1 MTVLLNEDAAE
12 ELCLG
17 WLEDLGYTKLHGP
30 DISPGGDSQERDSY
44 FDVVLRGRLEGALQ
58 SINPGQSFSIL
69 EEAAR
74 RLILLSSAS
83 LIDANREFHDLL
95 LNGVPIETTRS
106 DGTTAHELVKIVD
119 FDNPDN
125 NDWAAVKQF
134 TVKEGEYQ
142 RRTDVI
148 LFINGLPLVVIELK
162 NPTDEKASLHS
173 AYQQLQ
179 TYKNELPKLFTYN
192 ELCVTSDLYNARLG
206 ALTSPEERFMR
217 WRNMNGQGKEKKV
230 SMELETLVHGVFR
243 KERVLDLIQ
252 NFIAFKDDGKERI
265 KILAAYHQVHA
276 VNAALEAALEAT
288 GHDGDRQGGVVWHT
302 QGSGK
307 SFTMTFFAGKAVKS
321 QALKNP
327 TIVILTDRNDLDDQL
342 YGTFCDCESL
352 LRQTPQQAADRADLK
367 QKLSVASG
375 GVIFTTVQK
384 FMPEEKGDEYP
395 LLTDRRNVIVMA
407 DEAHRSQ
414 YDFIDGYAKN
424 MRDALPNAT
433 FVGFTGTPIEFTDKN
448 TRAVFG
454 DYISIY
460 DIQRAVEDGA
470 TVPIYYES
478 RLAKVEISEN
488 LKDVLDERFEEVT
501 EGEEESAK
509 ERGKSRWTQLEA
521 IVGSE
526 NRIQLIAEDIVEHF
540 EQRQKVMQGKA
551 MIVGMS
557 RRICVALHDA
567 IIKLRPD
574 WYSPD
579 DNKGQIKVV
588 MTGSAQDTDWQEH
601 IRTKKRRK
609 ELANRMKD
617 PKDPLQLVIV
627 RDMWLTGF
635 DAPSTHTMY
644 VDKPMSGHNLMQAI
658 ARVNRVYKEKP
669 GGLVVDYIG
678 LQNELKQALNTYTD
692 SGGKG
697 STALDKE
704 KAVEVMEKEHEICS
718 QLLHGFDWTPFFQS
732 DAAAQYK
739 VILEAMEIVLEQKDG
754 KKRFLDH
761 SLAFS
766 KAHALS
772 VPHPKAL
779 ALNNDLV
786 FFQHL
791 KGALSKNSADPTPG
805 KTRADIDL
813 AVRQLVSEAV
823 ASDEVVDIFDAA
835 GLDKPEISILS
846 EDFMNE
852 VRHMKHKNVAVE
864 LLRRLLNSEIKARA
878 KSNLV
883 QSRSFADMLERSIRK
898 YQNRAIEAA
907 QVIEELIALAKD
919 MEERRKK
926 GEELGLNNDELA
938 FYEALA
944 QNDSAKEV
952 MGDEKLCV
960 IAHDLLETI
969 RKNVTIDWTLKE
981 SARAHIRRL
990 VKRVLREFGYP
1001 PDMQAEAVKLVLQQ
1015 AELMADSWAS

>member
-1 MTVLLNEDAAE
+1 MTVLLTEDSAE
-12 ELCLG
+12 QLCLE
-17 WLEDLGYTKLHGP
+17 WLEELGYTRLSGP
-30 DISPGGDSQERDSY
+30 EISPGGSSPERGDY
-44 FDVVLRGRLEGALQ
+44 HTVVLRDRLEDALQ
-58 SINPGQSFSIL
+58 TINPGQIYPIL

-74 RLILLSSAS
+74 RLANLSSAS
-83 LIDANREFHDLL
+83 LVEANRELHELL
-95 LNGVPIETTRS
+95 LNGIPIETTRS

-119 FDNPDN
+119 FDNPEN
-125 NDWAAVKQF
+125 NNWMAVNQF
-134 TVKEGEYQ
+134 TIKEGEYQ
-142 RRTDVI
+142 RRPDI
-148 LFINGLPLVVIELK
+148 LIFINGLPLALIELK
-162 NPTDEKASLHS
+162 NPTSEQASLHN
-173 AYQQLQ
+173 AYKQIQ
-179 TYKNELPKLFTYN
+179 TYKLQLPRLFTYN
-192 ELCVTSDLYNARLG
+192 EICVTSDLYNARLG
-206 ALTSPEERFMR
+206 ALTAPEERFMR
-217 WRNMNGQGKEKKV
+217 WRNMEDQGKSTKV
-230 SMELETLVHGVFR
+230 SLELETLINGVFR
-243 KERVLDLIQ
+243 KDRILDLIQ
-252 NFIAFKDDGKERI
+252 NFITYKDDGKERT

-288 GHDGDRQGGVVWHT
+288 SKEGDRQGGVVWHT

-307 SFTMTFFAGKAVKS
+307 SLTMTFFAGKAVKS
-321 QALKNP
+321 LTLENP

-342 YGTFCDCESL
+342 YGTFCDCQSL
-352 LRQTPQQAADRADLK
+352 LRQTPHQADDREDLK
-367 QKLSVASG
+367 DKLRVASG

-384 FMPEEKGDEYP
+384 FMPDIKGDEYP

-414 YDFIDGYAKN
+414 YDFIDGYAKH
-424 MRDALPNAT
+424 MRDAMPNAT

-478 RLAKVEISEN
+478 RLAKVEISEE
-488 LKDVLDERFEEVT
+488 LKDVLDDRFEEVT
-501 EGEEESAK
+501 EGEEETAK
-509 ERGKSRWTQLEA
+509 ERGKSKWTQLES

-526 NRIQLIAEDIVEHF
+526 NRIQLIAEDIIEHF
-540 EQRQKVMQGKA
+540 EARQEVMQGKA

-567 IIKLRPD
+567 IVKLRPD
-574 WYSPD
+574 WYSPGD
-579 DNKGQIKVV
+579 DKGQIKVI
-588 MTGSAQDTDWQEH
+588 MTGSAKDTEWQEH

-609 ELANRMKD
+609 ALGNRMKD
-617 PKDPLQLVIV
+617 PKDPLRLVIV

-635 DAPSTHTMY
+635 DAPSAHTMY

-678 LQNELKQALNTYTD
+678 LQNELKQALNTYTE
-692 SGGKG
+692 SGGQG
-697 STALDKE
+697 STALNKE
-704 KAVEVMEKEHEICS
+704 KAVEVMEKEHEICC
-718 QLLHGFDWTPFFQS
+718 QLLYGLDWRPFFS
-732 DAAAQYK
+732 SEAKAQYSI
-739 VILEAMEIVLEQKDG
+739 ILEAMEILLEQKDG

-761 SLAFS
+761 TLAFS

-772 VPHPKAL
+772 VPHEKAL
-779 ALNNDLV
+779 TLNNDLV
-786 FFQHL
+786 FFQYI
-791 KGALSKNSADPTPG
+791 KGALSKNSTDPTPG

-823 ASDEVVDIFDAA
+823 ASDEVIDIFDAA
-835 GLDKPEISILS
+835 GLEKPEISILS
-846 EDFMNE
+846 DDFMNE
-852 VRHMKHKNVAVE
+852 VRNMKQKNVAVE
-864 LLRRLLNSEIKARA
+864 LLRRLLNSEIKART

-883 QSRSFADMLERSIRK
+883 QSRSFADMLQNSIRR
-898 YQNRAIEAA
+898 YQNRAIDAV

-926 GEELGLNNDELA
+926 GEELGLSVSELA

-944 QNDSAKEV
+944 QNESAKEV

-960 IAHDLLETI
+960 IAHDLLDTI

-990 VKRVLREFGYP
+990 VKRILRKFGYP
-1001 PDMQAEAVKLVLQQ
+1001 PDMQDEAVKLVLQQ
-1015 AELMADSWAS
+1015 AELMASSWTS